1 LILPACLRTRRRRAT
16 TSLTQTSIDVTAL
29 LQERRPTLVVL
40 DAFTGALTI
49 QELDPNKGTEVEV
62 FYRKVVAPLRAYGAA
77 TVILDHLA
85 KRHDNGM
92 AVYAIGSE
100 RKVAGCDVHLRFEQV
115 TPFGRGRSGLAT
127 VTVKKD
133 RPGYLVRPKVAELML
148 ASDGEE
154 IITWKLELTQPETPF
169 RPTVLMERI
178 SRHLE
183 AQSGPVS
190 QHAVDEVVKGKT
202 DARRLAYALLV
213 EEGFVG
219 SEKGTRNATLL
230 HSLRPYRVADDEAV

>member
-148 ASDGEE
+148 ASDGE
-154 IITWKLELTQPETPF
+154 
-169 RPTVLMERI
+169 
-178 SRHLE
+178 